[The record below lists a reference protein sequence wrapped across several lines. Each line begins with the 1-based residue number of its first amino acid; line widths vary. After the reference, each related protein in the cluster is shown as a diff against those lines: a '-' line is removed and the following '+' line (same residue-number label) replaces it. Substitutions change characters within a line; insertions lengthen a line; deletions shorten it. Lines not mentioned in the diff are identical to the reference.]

1 MPLNAADSSFVTGEC
16 SGVVAVQFTSDSG
29 DATLMNA
36 EYYLYST
43 IIFFL
48 VLVCI
53 NRTYVQ

>member
-1 MPLNAADSSFVTGEC
+1 MVF
-16 SGVVAVQFTSDSG
+16 VVAVQVTSDSG

-48 VLVCI
+48 VLGCI